1 MKILDKRKHIDT
13 DTDSEYLF
21 ERNRAKFFSIV
32 TFKNFC
38 RHNIFKSDDDD
49 NVIDNCI
56 VAVFISLVGIVVCFC
71 TVTII
76 VEVLYTQQK
85 GIIYSESCS
94 NITGEFFEC
103 QYGVFF
109 ESTKTTKDFKR
120 VSKNKLNKGDEIWIG
135 CNNTCEFN
143 TQKNVPHP
151 TCIWLRKWLM
161 ISSIMLACWCVICYL
176 RFIYNFNKQLQK
188 PINESI

>member
-1 MKILDKRKHIDT
+1 M
-13 DTDSEYLF
+13 
-21 ERNRAKFFSIV
+21 
-32 TFKNFC
+32 
-38 RHNIFKSDDDD
+38 
-49 NVIDNCI
+49 
-56 VAVFISLVGIVVCFC
+56 VCFC

-151 TCIWLRKWLM
+151 TCIWQM
-161 ISSIMLACWCVICYL
+161 VND
-176 RFIYNFNKQLQK
+176 FIYNAGMLVRYLLFEVYL
-188 PINESI
+188 